1 MRTPQSTNL
10 TSAIILAAIPL
21 ARSVASFLDSCE
33 FLWGA
38 NRTRRLATTSTELLQ
53 AVNSWRDS
61 EYGME
66 STLREQR
73 HIEWRDLPA
82 VAAQLEERLASLTLQ
97 QARQA
102 RDVRRTSGR
111 RPDVLSLTCALL
123 ANHEVPW
130 THAVVTYAM
139 SLAVQSLYGVT
150 NDEPALRRLW
160 DAYCSLAVRM
170 GSQQRRRVLKK
181 TPGEE
186 PFLLDLLCM
195 HGYLYRSVS
204 GDNLSAYYSGFLKT
218 PFGIDRKL
226 RIRHF
231 SPVSEW
237 PEVHGKEPDFP
248 TVLGLA
254 FNQPTCVPGIDEATG
269 GLMPT
274 VASEQG
280 FRSGGVITLL
290 AGPPGSGKTTLAMSL
305 AARMAE
311 IGTEVVY
318 LSAEE
323 SIASLTTKR
332 MAVVEPNKL
341 VAALWPNASIPTLA
355 PRLKIEAKGT
365 LESLQE
371 LVDAITGD
379 LSPPRISTTVPGQG
393 TVGFPQAVVIDSITV
408 LLNVIRPKQA
418 SRSRLD
424 DSLSSRTKKRT
435 WRHPY
440 IERQAL
446 AELLN
451 RLRDVGVCVILI
463 GETLHMNDSDVAYLV
478 DNVFL
483 LDVDEERGN
492 KHPQRV
498 FRVEKTRLQ
507 VSYRGRHVFHIS
519 RSDGPVVSP
528 SLHAV
533 LRICGD
539 SDLRNNERPS
549 RIVMWARGAQSGNR
563 QQMLPG
569 LETPDRFGD
578 TITFKSPSHV
588 LVYGWGTTGKARLAM
603 SIAFEPQVPMSFMR
617 EYILERSA
625 AEDRK
630 ERPESD
636 ARWLVHTRVLVVS
649 FLYDHDYYYQ
659 IAREMLRT
667 RYRSSTGLD
676 EIETYLT
683 VEDLYPG
690 YLDPETLV
698 NRLRQRI
705 ASARLEG
712 RPYTTVI
719 IDGLHNM
726 LLQFPLLAND
736 PLLWPAVFRVLR
748 SEGVS
753 AVSTFTFFQVAMQP
767 EQMFQT
773 ARSDIPSAAE
783 QMFHHLLVSNCDYT
797 LFVSRVGARQR
808 NVRVYRTTT
817 VDSNRERNEFTW
829 DGDMLRCLVVDAE
842 DGETRP
848 PS

>member
-1 MRTPQSTNL
+1 MRTPQPANL
-10 TSAIILAAIPL
+10 TSAIILAAVPM
-21 ARSVASFLDSCE
+21 ARSVATFLENSE
-33 FLWGA
+33 FLWGGG
-38 NRTRRLATTSTELLQ
+38 RTQRLAMTSTELLQ
-53 AVNSWRDS
+53 AVSKWRDGD
-61 EYGME
+61 YNIE
-66 STLREQR
+66 SALREQR
-73 HIEWRDLPA
+73 HIEWRDLPGD
-82 VAAQLEERLASLTLQ
+82 AARLEKRLASLTLQ
-97 QARQA
+97 QARDA
-102 RDVRRTSGR
+102 RRASGR

-123 ANHEVPW
+123 ANHEAPW
-130 THAVVTYAM
+130 THALVTYAM

-160 DAYCSLAVRM
+160 DAYCSLAARI
-170 GSQQRRRVLKK
+170 GLQQRRRVMKK

-204 GDNLSAYYSGFLKT
+204 GDNLSAYYAGFLKT
-218 PFGIDRKL
+218 PLGVDRKM
-226 RIRHF
+226 RMRQF
-231 SPVSEW
+231 SPGEW

-254 FNQPTCVPGIDEATG
+254 FNQPTCIPGIDEVTG

-280 FRSGGVITLL
+280 FQPGGVITLL

-341 VAALWPNASIPTLA
+341 LTALWPDANIPTLA
-355 PRLKIEAKGT
+355 PKFKIEPQGT
-365 LESLQE
+365 FKSLHE
-371 LVDAITGD
+371 LVDAIAGE
-379 LSPPRISTTVPGQG
+379 LSAPRISASLPGQG
-393 TVGFPQAVVIDSITV
+393 TVGFPQAVIIDSITV
-408 LLNVIRPKQA
+408 LLSHAENDAP
-418 SRSRLD
+418 RL
-424 DSLSSRTKKRT
+424 
-435 WRHPY
+435 HHVG
-440 IERQAL
+440 RQAL
-446 AELLN
+446 AGLLN

-463 GETLHMNDSDVAYLV
+463 GETLHMHDSDVAYLV

-483 LDVDEERGN
+483 LDVDQEQGD
-492 KHPQRV
+492 KHPLRV

-539 SDLRNNERPS
+539 NDPRNNERPA
-549 RIVMWARGAQSGNR
+549 RIVMWAKGVQAENR

-569 LETPDRFGD
+569 LETTDRFGD
-578 TITFKSPSHV
+578 TITLRSPSHV

-603 SIAFEPQVPMSFMR
+603 SIAFEPQIPQSFVR
-617 EYILERSA
+617 EYVLERSA
-625 AEDRK
+625 AEDRR

-636 ARWLVHTRVLVVS
+636 ARWLLHTRVLVVS
-649 FLYDHDYYYQ
+649 FLYDRDYYYR

-667 RYRSSTGLD
+667 RYRSSAGL
-676 EIETYLT
+676 EEVETYVT

-698 NRLRQRI
+698 NRLRKRI

-712 RPYTTVI
+712 RPYTTVVV
-719 IDGLHNM
+719 DGLHNM

-736 PLLWPAVFRVLR
+736 PLLWPSVFRVLR

-767 EQMFQT
+767 EQVFQT
-773 ARSDIPSAAE
+773 ARTDIPSAAE

-797 LFVSRVGARQR
+797 LLVSRAGAKQR

-817 VDSNRERNEFTW
+817 VDSNRERNEFVW
-829 DGDMLRCLVVDAE
+829 DGDALRCLVMDTE
-842 DGETRP
+842 DIEARP
-848 PS
+848 PQVS